1 LQHKVLFQMYHLYQ
15 DTHKMI
21 LMKSKK
27 KKNEKG
33 EIYINLHWQEKE
45 GKKILDLFYRNMH
58 IAQLMLFFL
67 IYH

>member
-1 LQHKVLFQMYHLYQ
+1 
-15 DTHKMI
+15 MI